1 MCDLVA
7 YRLDNPNHLNDPVY
21 GEMLMHTFDAISQNL
36 HAGYARFHLR
46 WVTQWLTANR
56 QYRKAYEIL
65 NDFPG
70 SPAFK
75 VT

>member
-1 MCDLVA
+1 
-7 YRLDNPNHLNDPVY
+7 LNDPVY
-21 GEMLMHTFDAISQNL
+21 GEMLMHTFDAIRQNL
-36 HAGYARFHLR
+36 HAGYARFHLH